1 VVGLARSYDPESYA
15 SGSLLLIG
23 SPMPDRSKVM
33 TQTKRDALALQ
44 DGGWQ
49 RVGTLFGDSPISGSS
64 DPAVASYR
72 SSWPG
77 R

>member
-1 VVGLARSYDPESYA
+1 VVGLARSHDPESYA
-15 SGSLLLIG
+15 GGKLLLVG
-23 SPMPDRSKVM
+23 SSMPDRSKVM

-44 DGGWQ
+44 VGGWK
-49 RVGTLFGDSPISGSS
+49 RMGTLFGDSPTSRSS
-64 DPAVASYR
+64 DSAVVSYR